1 MKKLILKLQDKFENW
16 LIKDMTINFTLEW
29 NNDYF

>member
-1 MKKLILKLQDKFENW
+1 MKKLIDKFENW
-16 LIKDMTINFTLEW
+16 LLKDLVYYNPNEW